1 MYESWN
7 KRIEFSKTEGETGA
21 HMNFSHPWPVKSW
34 AFITG
39 LTQIIRLHFVP
50 SLSCVYT
57 ANASFLCLV
66 AHWGHCV
73 HLTQV
78 SLLQTQGIL
87 LIDLINES
95 LSWFIL
101 LRLSCFSAVWSARYR
116 KSSCTQVDLT
126 LVHLSKALSSYSFG
140 TCKWCT
146 RMFVDDDHPQ
156 SPGGFYFIGSCL
168 LFCMAKLSWLLSEFG
183 TQARVPQPQTKCK
196 EFSDRGRLGPSTLR
210 GGNPIWEECSQRGET

>member
-1 MYESWN
+1 MACEVLSLHY
-7 KRIEFSKTEGETGA
+7 RINPDYSFALCSFS
-21 HMNFSHPWPVKSW
+21 
-34 AFITG
+34 
-39 LTQIIRLHFVP
+39 L
-50 SLSCVYT
+50 
-57 ANASFLCLV
+57 LCLHSQCLIPMLGGPLGPLCSSHSSV
-66 AHWGHCV
+66 P
-73 HLTQV
+73 LR
-78 SLLQTQGIL
+78 TQGIL

-101 LRLSCFSAVWSARYR
+101 LRLSCFSAVWSARHR